1 VTKFTN
7 DFSRE
12 VWEST
17 YKFGNEQTI
26 DDTFRRIAKAVA
38 ANELDSVYWE
48 EIFFEILSD
57 FKFVPGGRIASNA
70 GTNIKGTS
78 LINCFVDNFEGTDQD
93 SMESIMDALKR
104 QALILKSEGGYGTNF
119 DVLRPKGAFID
130 GIANETPGPVTMME
144 MWDKQSE
151 VITKGSGKV
160 SDKVD
165 SKKKIRKG
173 AQMAVM
179 SVWHPDIEDFITAK
193 QTPGQLSKFNMSVG
207 ITDDFMFA
215 VKNHLPWNLVFPD
228 YEVYKTSYVQ
238 SWDGDITKWSKQ
250 YGVKVYK
257 TYSDANILWELIT
270 KSTYNR
276 NEPGILFIDTI
287 NKMNN
292 LYYCEHIFATNPCG
306 EQPLGDGSVCLLS
319 NINLTQ
325 YVKDNIWDYDKLNAD
340 IPVMIRFMD
349 NINEIA
355 NVPLLKQKQSL
366 LGKRRIGLGVMGYA
380 SALLLMGKKYGGK
393 EALVITEDLM
403 SFIANKAYQ
412 SSALLAQEKGSF
424 PMYNADEYLKSEYLK
439 VLDPVTIGL
448 INQCGI
454 RNSHLLSI
462 APTGNTSA
470 TANNVSGGL
479 EPLFSTDYYRT
490 FIVSTPPPDLVLPDK
505 IDWINRT
512 GNTNGWTW
520 IGEGNDN
527 LLAINF
533 KDGFYYKYDKNRG
546 LTKVVHIEDF
556 GYAKLENKT
565 ADFIV
570 TSGNLSID
578 AHVETM
584 KIFAKYM
591 DAAVSKTINIP
602 SNFSFEEFK
611 DVYMRVYD
619 TGYIKGC
626 TTYREG
632 TMMNVLSTTVQ
643 TLDEK
648 NNALK
653 RPKKLSCDIHH
664 LTVAGQKW
672 IVLVG
677 LIEPGKPYEV
687 FAFKNKN
694 INLSPTINKGYL
706 TKVKSGQYNL
716 ELEYLSLDNVTELFD
731 QDEEEALTRMV
742 SMALRH
748 NVDIKYV
755 TDQLDKAQGTIVSF
769 SKAISRTLKKYVK
782 DVTTKELCPECGST
796 LIKVEG
802 CTKCSSCDYS
812 IC

>member
-1 VTKFTN
+1 
-7 DFSRE
+7 
-12 VWEST
+12 
-17 YKFGNEQTI
+17 
-26 DDTFRRIAKAVA
+26 
-38 ANELDSVYWE
+38 
-48 EIFFEILSD
+48 
-57 FKFVPGGRIASNA
+57 
-70 GTNIKGTS
+70 
-78 LINCFVDNFEGTDQD
+78 
-93 SMESIMDALKR
+93 MDALKR

-160 SDKVD
+160 SEKID

-193 QTPGQLSKFNMSVG
+193 QTPGRLSKFNMSVG
-207 ITDDFMFA
+207 ITDDFMYA
-215 VKNHLPWNLVFPD
+215 VKNHLPWDLVFPD
-228 YEVYKTSYVQ
+228 YENNKVHYKET
-238 SWDGDITKWSKQ
+238 WDGDINKWSDSH
-250 YGVKVYK
+250 YDVKIYK
-257 TYSDANILWELIT
+257 TYEDANILWDLIT
-270 KSTYNR
+270 KSTYER

-292 LYYCEHIFATNPCG
+292 LHYCEHIFATNPCG
-306 EQPLGDGSVCLLS
+306 EQPLSSGGVCLLS

-325 YVKDNIWDYDKLNAD
+325 YIDYTNETWHWNRLGDD
-340 IPVMIRFMD
+340 IPNMIRFMD

-355 NVPLLKQKQSL
+355 NVPLPKQKQSL
-366 LGKRRIGLGVMGYA
+366 LDKRRIGLGVMGYA
-380 SALLLMGKKYGGK
+380 SALLILHQKYGD
-393 EALVITEDLM
+393 ELTLSATEQLM

-412 SSALLAQEKGSF
+412 SSALLAKEKGTF
-424 PMYNADEYLKSEYLK
+424 KLYDKEKYLNSNYLK
-439 VLDPVTIGL
+439 VLNDKSIIL
-448 INQCGI
+448 IEKYGI

-479 EPLFSTDYYRT
+479 EPLFATSFYRT
-490 FIVSTPPPDLVLPDK
+490 FIVSTPQDLILPDK
-505 IDWINRT
+505 IDWINKG
-512 GNTNGWTW
+512 GNINGWSW
-520 IGEGNDN
+520 IKEGDDN
-527 LLAINF
+527 LLSINF
-533 KDGFYYKYDKNRG
+533 NDELYKFDKNRG

-556 GYAKLENKT
+556 GFAQLSNKT
-565 ADFIV
+565 ETADYIV
-570 TSGNLSID
+570 TSGNLDIK

-602 SNFSFEEFK
+602 SNFSFEDFK
-611 DVYMRVYD
+611 NVYTQVYD

-632 TMMNVLSTTVQ
+632 TMMNVLSTTIQ
-643 TLDEK
+643 SLSEK

-672 IVLVG
+672 IVLIG
-677 LIEPGKPYEV
+677 LIEVGKPYEV
-687 FAFKNKN
+687 FAFKNKS
-694 INLSPTINKGYL
+694 INLNSTITKGYL
-706 TKVKSGQYNL
+706 IKVKSGQYNL

-731 QDEEEALTRMV
+731 QDEEEALTRMI

-769 SKAISRTLKKYVK
+769 SKAISRTLKKYAK
-782 DVTTKELCPECGST
+782 DGLLKEVCPVCGSA
-796 LIKVEG
+796 LIKVES
-802 CTKCSSCDYS
+802 CTKCTNCDYS
-812 IC
+812 VC